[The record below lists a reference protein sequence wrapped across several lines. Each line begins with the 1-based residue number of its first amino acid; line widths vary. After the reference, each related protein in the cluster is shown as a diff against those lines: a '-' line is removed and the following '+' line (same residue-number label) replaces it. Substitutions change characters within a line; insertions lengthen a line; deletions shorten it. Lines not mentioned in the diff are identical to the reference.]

1 MNDIPIKEKT
11 DADNERDR
19 ELLGQVKRGYQPAFT
34 ELITRYQKRVFKLAY
49 GFFRD
54 RDDAME
60 IVQETFIRLYQKLD
74 GFDEN
79 SDTTLFRNWV
89 YRVAYNLCI
98 DYYRKFKKQKADM
111 KEVYDFNEEKKNTG
125 THIEDR
131 LDQENFRRK
140 LEKSVM
146 KLPGKQQQVFILKHY
161 DGMKHQEISIL
172 LNLSVGTIKTLYHRS
187 IKNLKK
193 NLGTHFGVTP

>member
-1 MNDIPIKEKT
+1 MNDIPIQEKT
-11 DADNERDR
+11 DADNEKDR
-19 ELLGQVKRGYQPAFT
+19 ELVGQVKRGYQPAFT

-125 THIEDR
+125 THIEDN
-131 LDQENFRRK
+131 LDQENFRRN

-193 NLGTHFGVTP
+193 NLGAHFGVTP